1 MQGLVVFLAPVPAWV
16 AAGSSARVRFPNDTL
31 YATGHDLPSTYAVP
45 ARPAG
50 NLPDLSNSQD
60 AGERPSGGVSTDDCA
75 EEDERGYG
83 QRAQELVV

>member
-1 MQGLVVFLAPVPAWV
+1 MVFLAPVPAW
-16 AAGSSARVRFPNDTL
+16 AAASSSARVRFPNGTL

-50 NLPDLSNSQD
+50 DLPDLSNAQD
-60 AGERPSGGVSTDDCA
+60 GGERPSVGVSTDDCA